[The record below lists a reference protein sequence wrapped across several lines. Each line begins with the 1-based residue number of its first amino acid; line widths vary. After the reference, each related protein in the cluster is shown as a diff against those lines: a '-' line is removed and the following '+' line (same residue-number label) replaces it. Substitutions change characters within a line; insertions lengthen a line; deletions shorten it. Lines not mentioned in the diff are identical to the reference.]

1 VVDWTRRIS
10 RKRDT
15 LAEPQDTILTI
26 LQTVAQ
32 SKKPIVIG
40 PDESLFDAGV
50 LDSFRLLDLVLA
62 LEEALGIK
70 IPDAD
75 LNAQTFESVN
85 RIAAYMQSRG

>member
-1 VVDWTRRIS
+1 M
-10 RKRDT
+10 
-15 LAEPQDTILTI
+15 AEPQDTILTI

-32 SKKPIVIG
+32 SKEPIAIG

-75 LNAQTFESVN
+75 LNAQTFASVN
-85 RIAAYMQSRG
+85 RIASYMQSRG